1 MWMHDGLLKEWFYS
15 REGERLGPVTFGDL
29 QIKAKDGGLNPR
41 LDMVWTQGMA
51 EWKMSGAVE
60 GLFDRS
66 AAVETK
72 ESLAAP
78 ASPYQPPQHH
88 SSSEQTALQGEWP
101 GARRRT
107 FLMTVFALP
116 FLLHFG
122 IANVI
127 AAFGGQ
133 FGQELSGMILL
144 AVPILA
150 SVLAIYASLQRLA
163 NVGMSRWWYLGNFVP
178 FLNLWVGF
186 RCFACPS
193 GYAYHK
199 KLDGAGILL
208 AIIYWLVLIVAVFA
222 VAALVAVMLGAI
234 GTPEMKKEIEDILRT
249 AATTTPAKP

>member
-1 MWMHDGLLKEWFYS
+1 MHDTPLTDWFYS

-51 EWKMSGAVE
+51 EWKLSGGVE

-66 AAVETK
+66 AAVETR
-72 ESLAAP
+72 ETLAAP
-78 ASPYQPPQHH
+78 ASPYQPPQHR
-88 SSSEQTALQGEWP
+88 SNTEQTSLRGEWP
-101 GARRRT
+101 GVRRRT
-107 FLMTVFALP
+107 FLMTVFVLP
-116 FLLHFG
+116 VLLHFG

-127 AAFGGQ
+127 AAFGEQ
-133 FGQELSGMILL
+133 FGPQLSEMILL
-144 AVPILA
+144 GVTILA

-163 NVGMSRWWYLGNFVP
+163 NVGMSRWWYLGNLVP

-208 AIIYWLVLIVAVFA
+208 AIIYWLILVVAVLVIVAILAVFA
-222 VAALVAVMLGAI
+222 GVI
-234 GTPEMKKEIEDILRT
+234 GTPEMRQQIQEAVRAAT
-249 AATTTPAKP
+249 AAKP

>member
-1 MWMHDGLLKEWFYS
+1 MHDGPLKEWFYS
-15 REGERLGPVTFGDL
+15 HEGERLGPVTFGDL

-51 EWKMSGAVE
+51 EWKLSGAVE

-66 AAVETK
+66 ATVETK
-72 ESLAAP
+72 ESLAVP
-78 ASPYQPPQHH
+78 ASPYQSPQHR
-88 SSSEQTALQGEWP
+88 SDTEQTSPHGEWP

-107 FLMTVFALP
+107 FLITIFVLP
-116 FLLHFG
+116 FLLHLG

-127 AAFGGQ
+127 VTFGQQ
-133 FGQELSGMILL
+133 FGEELSGFIVLG
-144 AVPILA
+144 VTILA
-150 SVLAIYASLQRLA
+150 SVLAIYTSLQRLT

-193 GYAYHK
+193 GYAYDK

-222 VAALVAVMLGAI
+222 VVALVAVMLGAI

-249 AATTTPAKP
+249 AAATTPAKP

>member
-1 MWMHDGLLKEWFYS
+1 MHDTPLTDWFYS

-51 EWKMSGAVE
+51 EWKLSGGVE

-66 AAVETK
+66 AAVETR
-72 ESLAAP
+72 ETLAAPAAP
-78 ASPYQPPQHH
+78 ASPYQPPQHR
-88 SSSEQTALQGEWP
+88 SNAEQTSLHGEWP
-101 GARRRT
+101 GVRRRT
-107 FLMTVFALP
+107 FLMTVFVLP
-116 FLLHFG
+116 VLLHFG

-127 AAFGGQ
+127 ATFGEQ
-133 FGQELSGMILL
+133 FGPGLSEMILL
-144 AVPILA
+144 GVTILA

-163 NVGMSRWWYLGNFVP
+163 NVGMSRWWYLGNLVP

-208 AIIYWLVLIVAVFA
+208 AILYWLTLVAAILVIGAVLAVFA
-222 VAALVAVMLGAI
+222 GVI
-234 GTPEMKKEIEDILRT
+234 GTPEMRQQIQEAIR
-249 AATTTPAKP
+249 AAVAAKP